1 MHINGKDKNYNMK
14 VFFFCNNNMKV
25 FGFAW
30 WATVPTLC
38 VFIVRNESFI
48 PFSVGRS
55 LLFNKSMEQT
65 QFTKD
70 YT

>member
-1 MHINGKDKNYNMK
+1 
-14 VFFFCNNNMKV
+14 MKV